1 MTDGCVG
8 AQRVPRTSGRRTTL
22 LLHQFD
28 VIGLSGCHGGS
39 PAVVWIS
46 GHILTHDAHT
56 CNVLISTFFQLSKS
70 INTKGAVHFARS
82 RLCGCTWHARAN
94 ALCALIETRE
104 KERKE
109 SERRGEHVCS
119 VRSVVVAW
127 TQQTCASKPRSAVT
141 TTDTTYGCMC
151 LMWHQHNTS
160 DTRARR
166 GTHTHVVITY
176 RRWNAIKTHQMAINF
191 KSTAIY
197 RRFLHHH
204 YSDVSCLHLRFVWD
218 WLDTE
223 SFFIIYSRNRLEITC
238 ELHLLV
244 NN

>member
-1 MTDGCVG
+1 M
-8 AQRVPRTSGRRTTL
+8 
-22 LLHQFD
+22 
-28 VIGLSGCHGGS
+28 
-39 PAVVWIS
+39 
-46 GHILTHDAHT
+46 
-56 CNVLISTFFQLSKS
+56 
-70 INTKGAVHFARS
+70 HFARS
-82 RLCGCTWHARAN
+82 RLWGLVA
-94 ALCALIETRE
+94 CAQTLSAHWSRHQRRRE
-104 KERKE
+104 R
-109 SERRGEHVCS
+109 SFRGEENMYAVY
-119 VRSVVVAW
+119 VAW
-127 TQQTCASKPRSAVT
+127 WWLEHSRPVPQNLDLQWQQLTPRTAACVSCDT
-141 TTDTTYGCMC
+141 TT
-151 LMWHQHNTS
+151 NTS

-176 RRWNAIKTHQMAINF
+176 RHWNAIKTHQMAINF